1 MLVWLHTADHI
12 GGASPVQEAEGAPAA
27 GDRTGIL
34 RFPVGEQ
41 EATIALRFV
50 HHRRGLFSVLL
61 YVLHPRMPSL
71 GWGRQ
76 ACATPCPRHFHGC
89 RHRGLPSLTA
99 HRQSLRM
106 SDRVSQ
112 ACPQTGARDGLERR
126 SALPVPRLMPPQRSP
141 PPPPTQSPGRPESPR
156 EDRGGA
162 AADSPCVP
170 TLPASHPAP

>member
-1 MLVWLHTADHI
+1 MLGWLHTADHK

-41 EATIALRFV
+41 EAPIALRFV
-50 HHRRGLFSVLL
+50 HPRRGIFLRCRTCFILACLLSGGDDRPVLL
-61 YVLHPRMPSL
+61 RARAASTFAAV
-71 GWGRQ
+71 G
-76 ACATPCPRHFHGC
+76 
-89 RHRGLPSLTA
+89 GLTSLTA

-106 SDRVSQ
+106 SDEVSQ

-126 SALPVPRLMPPQRSP
+126 SALPVPRLTPPQRCP
-141 PPPPTQSPGRPESPR
+141 PPPPAQSPSRPESPR

>member
-1 MLVWLHTADHI
+1 MLVWLHTADHK
-12 GGASPVQEAEGAPAA
+12 GGASPVQEAEGAAAA

-41 EATIALRFV
+41 EATMALRFV
-50 HHRRGLFSVLL
+50 HHRRGIVSALP

-76 ACATPCPRHFHGC
+76 TCAAPCPRRFHGC
-89 RHRGLPSLTA
+89 RCRRQPSLTA
-99 HRQSLRM
+99 HRQLLKM
-106 SDRVSQ
+106 SDGVWQ
-112 ACPQTGARDGLERR
+112 ACPQTGARDGQERR

-141 PPPPTQSPGRPESPR
+141 PPPPAPSPGRPESPR

-162 AADSPCVP
+162 AADSPCMP